1 MRAREVLRRRGP
13 DVLLIGVLG
22 ALDLI
27 AQFLVPAAPWR
38 LAAGA
43 LGAYGVN
50 LPLLLRRRRPVV
62 VFVVVGAVVLARGA
76 IGAPE
81 LTGAIPL
88 LIAAHALGR
97 YGARRHRPWVV
108 WVVAGWGGAHAVIVS
123 LMYSQHVQLAD
134 WLVVAL
140 AVGLAYLLGSNQHRF
155 AAQVGSLRR
164 SVHRQ
169 RERRSREV
177 SSAVDAERERIALDL
192 HDVVGNHLSALSV
205 QTHVFEELLARRD
218 PQAVLAANQIRES
231 SRQAMTE
238 MVRLQNLL
246 RGIAASPEGVDC
258 GPEGVTRL
266 ASAVRNAGNDV
277 EFSVAELPSGMSPE
291 VGAEGYLVLQEALTN
306 VVKHAS
312 PTRVSIEVGVDE
324 GADRLRLRV
333 VNEPPHAARLPSPP
347 GSGLG
352 LVSMRAR
359 VTRLGGE
366 LHSSAEP
373 DGGYV
378 VDATI
383 PLRSVS

>member
-1 MRAREVLRRRGP
+1 MRSRGRKWAVP
-13 DVLLIGVLG
+13 DVLLAGALG
-22 ALDLI
+22 ALDLLALFVI
-27 AQFLVPAAPWR
+27 PAAPWQQ
-38 LAAGA
+38 AAGA
-43 LGAYGVN
+43 LAAYGVSV
-50 LPLLLRRRRPVV
+50 PLLLRRRHPVG
-62 VFVVVGAVVLARGA
+62 VFLLVGALVLVRGV
-76 IGAPE
+76 IGAPD

-97 YGARRHRPWVV
+97 YGARGQRPWVA

-123 LMYSQHVQLAD
+123 LVYERHVQLAD

-140 AVGLAYLLGSNQHRF
+140 AVGLAYMIGSHQHRF
-155 AAQVGSLRR
+155 AAHVGSLRR

-177 SSAVDAERERIALDL
+177 RSAVGAERERIALDL

-246 RGIAASPEGVDC
+246 RGIADAPDGADC

-277 EFSVAELPSGMSPE
+277 EFSVAELPRSMSPE

-312 PTRVSIEVGVDE
+312 PTRVSIEVGVD
-324 GADRLRLRV
+324 ADADALRLRV
-333 VNEPPHAARLPSPP
+333 VNEPPRAARLPSVP

-352 LVSMRAR
+352 LLSMQAR
-359 VTRLGGE
+359 VARLGGE
-366 LHSSAEP
+366 LSSEAAP

-378 VDATI
+378 VDARI
-383 PLRSVS
+383 PLRRVS

>member
-1 MRAREVLRRRGP
+1 MWSRGARQSAP
-13 DVLLIGVLG
+13 DVLLVGALG
-22 ALDLI
+22 ALDLL
-27 AQFLVPAAPWR
+27 ALFLVPAEPWR

-43 LGAYGVN
+43 LAAYGVT

-62 VFVVVGAVVLARGA
+62 IFLIVGAMVLVRGVL
-76 IGAPE
+76 GVPE
-81 LTGAIPL
+81 MTGGIPL

-97 YGARRHRPWVV
+97 YGARRHRPWVA

-123 LMYSQHVQLAD
+123 LMYEKHIQLAD

-140 AVGLAYLLGSNQHRF
+140 AVGLAYMIGSHQHRF
-155 AAQVGSLRR
+155 AAHVGSLRR

-177 SSAVDAERERIALDL
+177 RSAVGAERERIALDL

-205 QTHVFEELLARRD
+205 QTHVFEELLARHD

-246 RGIAASPEGVDC
+246 RGIADGPDGADC

-277 EFSVAELPSGMSPE
+277 EFSVAELPRSMSPE
-291 VGAEGYLVLQEALTN
+291 VGAEGFLVLQEALTN

-312 PTRVSIEVGVDE
+312 PTRVSIEVGVDT
-324 GADRLRLRV
+324 ATDALRLRV
-333 VNEPPHAARLPSPP
+333 VNEPPRAARLPAVP

-352 LVSMRAR
+352 LLSMQAR
-359 VTRLGGE
+359 VARLGGQ
-366 LHSSAEP
+366 LSSAAAP

-378 VDATI
+378 VDARI